1 MPLKNIFLQK
11 KIYLALLLTNFL
23 YSQNTI
29 NLDVDNDLY
38 FAKDFYYSSGIFLTY
53 SKFAKSKNEKAL
65 INHFTIGQEI
75 YTPSSPFFIKDEAD
89 PIKYDYPYSGW
100 LFFKYKN
107 QRVLTDTSSLSLSGK
122 LGITGTASLAK
133 GMQNLYHRLF
143 LNLQE
148 LEWNAQMPQEVHLN
162 FLINYF
168 KGFNV
173 EENVNL
179 ETKLFSEVGTYQ
191 IKTGLDVGIMIGLLD
206 SFHFFDNIMNM
217 KQNKLSFYLGTR
229 QEYYFHDFNI
239 EGSLFNDNA
248 SLTMKSKK
256 YRNIIQV
263 GLLQRLNKFQILTT
277 FNSMSQDNYKQR
289 FQRHPY
295 LKISITYLLD

>member
-1 MPLKNIFLQK
+1 LPLKNTFLQK

-53 SKFAKSKNEKAL
+53 SKFAKSKNEKSL

-107 QRVLTDTSSLSLSGK
+107 QRALTDTSSLSLSGK

-168 KGFNV
+168 KGFSV
-173 EENVNL
+173 EKNVNL

-206 SFHFFDNIMNM
+206 SFHFFENIMNM

>member
-11 KIYLALLLTNFL
+11 KFYLALLLTNFL

-75 YTPSSPFFIKDEAD
+75 YTPSSQFFIKDEVD
-89 PIKYDYPYSGW
+89 PRKYDYPYSGW

-107 QRVLTDTSSLSLSGK
+107 QRALTDTSSLSLSGK
-122 LGITGTASLAK
+122 LGITGSASLAK

-289 FQRHPY
+289 FSRHPY

>member
-1 MPLKNIFLQK
+1 MPLKNILLQK
-11 KIYLALLLTNFL
+11 KIYLALLFTNFL

-107 QRVLTDTSSLSLSGK
+107 QRALTDTSSLSLSGK
-122 LGITGTASLAK
+122 LGITGSASLAK
-133 GMQNLYHRLF
+133 GMQNLYHRLA
-143 LNLQE
+143 LNLPD
-148 LEWNAQMPQEVHLN
+148 LLWNAQMPQEVHLN

>member
-29 NLDVDNDLY
+29 NLDVDNDLH

-53 SKFAKSKNEKAL
+53 SKFAKSKNEKSL

-89 PIKYDYPYSGW
+89 PRKYDYPYSGW

-168 KGFNV
+168 KGFSV
-173 EENVNL
+173 EKNVNL

-206 SFHFFDNIMNM
+206 SFHFFENIMNM

>member
-289 FQRHPY
+289 FSRHPY

>member
-1 MPLKNIFLQK
+1 
-11 KIYLALLLTNFL
+11 
-23 YSQNTI
+23 
-29 NLDVDNDLY
+29 
-38 FAKDFYYSSGIFLTY
+38 LTY

-75 YTPSSPFFIKDEAD
+75 YTPSSQFFIKDEVY
-89 PIKYDYPYSGW
+89 PRKYDYPYSGW

-107 QRVLTDTSSLSLSGK
+107 QRALTDTSSLSLSGK
-122 LGITGTASLAK
+122 LGITGSASLAK
-133 GMQNLYHRLF
+133 GMQNLYHRLA
-143 LNLQE
+143 LNLPD
-148 LEWNAQMPQEVHLN
+148 LLWNAQMPQEVHLN

>member
-1 MPLKNIFLQK
+1 MPLKNILLPK
-11 KIYLALLLTNFL
+11 KIYLAVLLTNFL

-75 YTPSSPFFIKDEAD
+75 YTPSSQFFIKDEVD
-89 PIKYDYPYSGW
+89 PRKYDYPYSGW

-107 QRVLTDTSSLSLSGK
+107 QRALTDTSSLSLSGK
-122 LGITGTASLAK
+122 LGITGSASLAR

-173 EENVNL
+173 EKNVNL

-191 IKTGLDVGIMIGLLD
+191 IKTGLDVGIMIGFLD
-206 SFHFFDNIMNM
+206 SFHFFDNIINM

-289 FQRHPY
+289 FSRHPY

>member
-53 SKFAKSKNEKAL
+53 SKFAKSKNEKSL

-173 EENVNL
+173 EKNVNL

>member
-75 YTPSSPFFIKDEAD
+75 YTPSSQFFIKDEAD

>member
-1 MPLKNIFLQK
+1 LPLKNILLPK
-11 KIYLALLLTNFL
+11 KIYLAVLLTNFL

>member
-53 SKFAKSKNEKAL
+53 SKFAKSKNEKSL

-107 QRVLTDTSSLSLSGK
+107 QRALTDTSSLSLSGK

-191 IKTGLDVGIMIGLLD
+191 IKIGLDVGIMIGLLD

-289 FQRHPY
+289 FSRHPY

>member
-1 MPLKNIFLQK
+1 LPLKNILLSK

-289 FQRHPY
+289 FSRHPY

>member
-1 MPLKNIFLQK
+1 LPLKNILLPK

>member
-1 MPLKNIFLQK
+1 MPLKNILLPK
-11 KIYLALLLTNFL
+11 KIYLAVLLTNFL

-75 YTPSSPFFIKDEAD
+75 YTPSSQFFIKDEVD
-89 PIKYDYPYSGW
+89 PRKYDYPYSGW

-107 QRVLTDTSSLSLSGK
+107 QRALTDTSSLSLSGK
-122 LGITGTASLAK
+122 LGITGSASLAK
-133 GMQNLYHRLF
+133 GMQNLYHQLF
-143 LNLQE
+143 LNLPD
-148 LEWNAQMPQEVHLN
+148 LLWNAQMPQEVHLN

>member
-1 MPLKNIFLQK
+1 MPLKNILLPK
-11 KIYLALLLTNFL
+11 KIYLAVLLTNFL

-75 YTPSSPFFIKDEAD
+75 YTPSSQFFIKDEVY
-89 PIKYDYPYSGW
+89 PRKYDYPYSGW

-107 QRVLTDTSSLSLSGK
+107 QRALTDTSSLSLSGK
-122 LGITGTASLAK
+122 LGITGSASLAK

-148 LEWNAQMPQEVHLN
+148 LEWNAQTPQEVHLN

>member
-1 MPLKNIFLQK
+1 MPLKNILLPK
-11 KIYLALLLTNFL
+11 KIYLAVLLTNFL

-75 YTPSSPFFIKDEAD
+75 YTPSSQFFIKDEVD
-89 PIKYDYPYSGW
+89 PRKYDYPYSGW

-107 QRVLTDTSSLSLSGK
+107 QRALTDTSSLSLSGK
-122 LGITGTASLAK
+122 LGITGSASLAR

-173 EENVNL
+173 EKNVNL

-191 IKTGLDVGIMIGLLD
+191 IKTGLDVGIMIGFLD
-206 SFHFFDNIMNM
+206 SFHFFDNIINM

>member
-1 MPLKNIFLQK
+1 MPLKNILLQK
-11 KIYLALLLTNFL
+11 KICLALLFTNFL
-23 YSQNTI
+23 YNQNTI

-122 LGITGTASLAK
+122 LGITGSASLAK
-133 GMQNLYHRLF
+133 GMQNLYHRLV
-143 LNLQE
+143 LNLPD
-148 LEWNAQMPQEVHLN
+148 LLWNAQMPQEAHLN

-206 SFHFFDNIMNM
+206 SFHFFDNIINM

-248 SLTMKSKK
+248 PLTMKSKK

-289 FQRHPY
+289 FSRHPY